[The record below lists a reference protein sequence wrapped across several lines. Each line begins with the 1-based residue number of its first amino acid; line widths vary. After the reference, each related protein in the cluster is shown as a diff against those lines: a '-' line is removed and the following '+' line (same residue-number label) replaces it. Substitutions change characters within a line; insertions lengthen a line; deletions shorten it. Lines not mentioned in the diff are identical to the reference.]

1 MTIPVTFWCLTLHP
15 TCACRLSRAILE
27 NEWLSALSTILYC
40 FNPASA
46 FHAAAYTESL
56 FAALSFA
63 GMWYL
68 HQPQKYWR
76 GIACF
81 TLATAARSNGLL
93 NGWFVAHWGLQ
104 RLLVAWPRDK
114 VTKSPLLC
122 LVDSILLLQPYLSV
136 GRHDNPIVCG
146 VLETG
151 THPANFSGWNQ
162 MGHISRS
169 MSSQAKYII
178 VMPSDAPH
186 IPDPIL
192 PADCCRWHHCTHG
205 RSWCMC
211 SSASHRLPVLRLA
224 SALQLRVS
232 RRRRAAST
240 VVLAACT
247 LPVWICTV
255 PLLGRG
261 LPEILGA
268 STGESHPK
276 GPFNIQSGYWPAT
289 THCFPNALVR

>member
-1 MTIPVTFWCLTLHP
+1 MTIPLFVVYLRPALTLQ
-15 TCACRLSRAILE
+15 TSLVEIRWVTSRGRCLLKL
-27 NEWLSALSTILYC
+27 N
-40 FNPASA
+40 
-46 FHAAAYTESL
+46 SL
-56 FAALSFA
+56 
-63 GMWYL
+63 
-68 HQPQKYWR
+68 
-76 GIACF
+76 
-81 TLATAARSNGLL
+81 
-93 NGWFVAHWGLQ
+93 
-104 RLLVAWPRDK
+104 
-114 VTKSPLLC
+114 
-122 LVDSILLLQPYLSV
+122 
-136 GRHDNPIVCG
+136 
-146 VLETG
+146 
-151 THPANFSGWNQ
+151 
-162 MGHISRS
+162 
-169 MSSQAKYII
+169 I

-192 PADCCRWHHCTHG
+192 PADCCRRHHCTHG

-211 SSASHRLPVLRLA
+211 SSASHQLPVLRLA

-276 GPFNIQSGYWPAT
+276 GPFNIQSVYWPAT
-289 THCFPNALVR
+289 THCFPNPLVRLKDQRASIPQLELLRWKCEVQAPYHIDVPVSGSEVRVGTARFAEDTLLTARLNQGLRCIIC